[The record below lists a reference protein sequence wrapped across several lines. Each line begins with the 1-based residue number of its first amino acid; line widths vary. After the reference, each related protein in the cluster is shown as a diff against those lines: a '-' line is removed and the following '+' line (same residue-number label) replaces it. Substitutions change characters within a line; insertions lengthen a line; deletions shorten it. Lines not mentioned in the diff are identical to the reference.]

1 MKVLILQACTLGKSL
16 HFLGNMIHL
25 PVTGT
30 GLVSD
35 ENRLD
40 LVPALEELDWR
51 QGRGKGRTRHTN
63 KLTTKQYLLKIWS
76 LRKTPWDL
84 GQEMTNSVWGP

>member
-30 GLVSD
+30 RLVSD
-35 ENRLD
+35 KNRLG
-40 LVPALEELDWR
+40 LVPALEELEVREGEWKDMTYK
-51 QGRGKGRTRHTN
+51 QINYKTV
-63 KLTTKQYLLKIWS
+63 LTQNMESEENTVG
-76 LRKTPWDL
+76 L
-84 GQEMTNSVWGP
+84 GTGND